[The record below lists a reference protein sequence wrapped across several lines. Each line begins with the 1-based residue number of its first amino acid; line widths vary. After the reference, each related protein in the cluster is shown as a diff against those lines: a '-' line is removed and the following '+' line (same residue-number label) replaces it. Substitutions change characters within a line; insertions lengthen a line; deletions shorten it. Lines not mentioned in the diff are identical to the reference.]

1 MLLLMLKVT
10 VVVTVKFCPGTATDD
25 RDVGLAHRG
34 GGGGGVFPPPPPDTT
49 RGPAREP
56 SPLVRLVEGGDSN
69 CAGLLQAD
77 RIPEIK
83 VYPDFSS
90 QISVFAFE
98 ILLVQSIMKL
108 QLNEDTLVISLRA
121 LRESIHPTNH
131 LPVCLIHHPC
141 FITLQIR

>member
-34 GGGGGVFPPPPPDTT
+34 GGGGGVLPPPPDTT

-56 SPLVRLVEGGDSN
+56 SPLLRLVEGGDSN

-77 RIPEIK
+77 RMPEIK
-83 VYPDFSS
+83 VYPNFSS
-90 QISVFAFE
+90 QISVFAFD
-98 ILLVQSIMKL
+98 ILSVQSIMKL
-108 QLNEDTLVISLRA
+108 
-121 LRESIHPTNH
+121 
-131 LPVCLIHHPC
+131 
-141 FITLQIR
+141 